1 MSDLAGAAAALGL
14 PEALVQ
20 RSAEAR
26 ATETGASVDDILAQW
41 AGGETAPAPAPVA
54 ATPEPTEAPEAPDEA
69 ATEEA
74 PATAP
79 APSPAVSI
87 EIPGQPATAPA
98 PAAATGPFKPPVLV
112 GAKDNPMTVLAGV
125 IGLFVIVVMV
135 GLIGPS
141 IPTDSP
147 GARTSEIGFSEAA
160 LHGRDVYAVTGCAAC
175 HTQMVRPVIADVGL
189 GPVTLADTN
198 QILGTRRF
206 GPDLADVGARIT
218 GRQIEAIVTGLGD
231 HPAHDLAAEDMADL
245 VAYLSEAASA
255 PPGAGS

>member
-1 MSDLAGAAAALGL
+1 MSDLAAAAAALGL
-14 PEALVQ
+14 PETLVQ

-41 AGGETAPAPAPVA
+41 AGGETASVPAPAPA
-54 ATPEPTEAPEAPDEA
+54 PAEPA
-69 ATEEA
+69 EA
-74 PATAP
+74 PATEDVPAEAP
-79 APSPAVSI
+79 AETPEP
-87 EIPGQPATAPA
+87 APA
-98 PAAATGPFKPPVLV
+98 PAVTIEIPDQPGAAPMPAQPAGPFKPPVLV
-112 GAKDNPMTVLAGV
+112 GARDNPLTVLAGV

-147 GARTSEIGFSEAA
+147 GARTSEVNFSEAA
-160 LHGRDVYAVTGCAAC
+160 LHGRDVYSVTGCAAC

-189 GPVTLADTN
+189 GPVTLDDTN

-206 GPDLADVGARIT
+206 GPDLADVGARVT
-218 GRQIEAIVTGLGD
+218 GSQIEAIINGLDG
-231 HPAHDLAAEDMADL
+231 HPAHDLAADDMADL

-255 PPGAGS
+255 APGAGS